1 MASPGRKRVTPSP
14 TASTSPARSL
24 PRMSGNEW
32 RISALTPPSRIFEVD
47 GVNAGGAHLDQEVA
61 GPGRRLGQVD
71 DGDRLF
77 VAADG
82 GGFHGGDSLSR
93 KPPKL
98 AANRA
103 VETLPGAAR
112 RDRYAVDDHR
122 RRERHRQA
130 APRVSRL

>member
-82 GGFHGGDSLSR
+82 GGFHGGDRLSR
-93 KPPKL
+93 
-98 AANRA
+98 NRRSSLRGGRA
-103 VETLPGAAR
+103 RGSPGRDAAR
-112 RDRYAVDDHR
+112 GAGVPGPPSHPNRG
-122 RRERHRQA
+122 
-130 APRVSRL
+130 PRPSGG